1 MTKFSELGLR
11 PELVEAVAELGFE
24 NPTPIQEQA
33 IPALLENPR
42 DLVGLARTGTGKT
55 AAFGLPLLH
64 YIDTERKLPQTIVL
78 CPTRELCLQIANDL
92 KNFASKMKG
101 VYILPVYGGSSISMQ
116 IKDLRRGV
124 QVIVGTPGR
133 VNDLIERGVM
143 KLGEIETVVLDEAD
157 EMLNMGFREAIDTI
171 LAETPETKRTW
182 LFSATMPEGVARI
195 ARSYMSEPLTVSVK
209 GAQESDGKIDH
220 FYCMVHAR
228 DKYPALRRIIDA
240 HPDIY
245 GIVFCRTKAE
255 TQDVADNL
263 VRDGYMAD
271 SLHGDL
277 SQAQRDH
284 VMKRFRN
291 RMLQVLV
298 ATDVAA
304 RGIDVDDITH
314 VLHYQAP
321 DEAEAYTHRSGRT
334 GRAGKS
340 GISILFLNAKETGR
354 LREIER
360 RTNRKLV
367 YLPVPA
373 GEDVVKNQILAFA
386 IKLKNSESGAE
397 VSDEYM
403 TLLKEAMGE
412 MTGEELLKK
421 LMSLSLSK
429 LLNDYAKAPDLNL
442 QNKVKGAGTERRE
455 REERNFDE
463 PEGEKNTFF
472 FSIGRMDGVDPGAL
486 LRVVCDQLN
495 LSRRFV
501 GRIDLKHNFSFIEV
515 IGVPPAKVLESFRG
529 FKFQGRDIRVNQA
542 ENATGGNDRGW
553 KKDPSDFEEKS
564 SFSKKPY
571 GEKPSFGKKSFGE
584 KLSFARKSYG
594 DKPAY
599 GSKSSFSKKPFGKS
613 FEDENPGRGFGAAKP
628 GKSFGS
634 KKKFGGPS
642 EGSSEKSSGGDWKS
656 LMNEPSGDRKSKF
669 GKKKW

>member
-1 MTKFSELGLR
+1 MTTFSALGLK
-11 PELVEAVAELGFE
+11 PELAAAVAELGFE
-24 NPTPIQEQA
+24 SPTPIQEQA
-33 IPALLENPR
+33 IPALLENSR

-64 YIDTERKLPQTIVL
+64 YIDPSRNVPQAIVL
-78 CPTRELCLQIANDL
+78 CPTRELCLQISEDL
-92 KNFASKMKG
+92 KSFARQLKG
-101 VYILPVYGGSSISMQ
+101 VHVLPVYGGSSISVQ
-116 IKDLRRGV
+116 IKELRRGV

-143 KLGEIETVVLDEAD
+143 KLSEIERVVLDEAD

-171 LAETPETKRTW
+171 LAETPETKHTW

-195 ARSYMSEPLTVSVK
+195 ARSYMSDPLTVSVK
-209 GAQESDGKIDH
+209 GSQESDGKIDH

-255 TQDVADNL
+255 TQDIADQL

-291 RMLQVLV
+291 RRLQVLV

-304 RGIDVDDITH
+304 RGIDVDDVTH

-321 DEAEAYTHRSGRT
+321 DEPESYTHRSGRT

-340 GISILFLNAKETGR
+340 GISVLFLNAKETGK

-373 GEDVVKNQILAFA
+373 GVDVVKNQLVAFA
-386 IKLKNSESGAE
+386 SKLKQTESEAISP
-397 VSDEYM
+397 EYM
-403 TLLKEAMGE
+403 SLLKEAMGE
-412 MTGEELLKK
+412 MDTDQLLEKF
-421 LMSLSLSK
+421 MALSLSK
-429 LLNDYAKAPDLNL
+429 LFHDYANSPDLNL
-442 QNKVKGAGTERRE
+442 QAKGTKTAGERRE
-455 REERNFDE
+455 SRDREPE
-463 PEGEKNTFF
+463 PEGERHTFF
-472 FSIGRMDGVDPGAL
+472 FSIGRMDGVEPGDL
-486 LRVVCDQLN
+486 LRVICDQLN
-495 LSRRFV
+495 ISRRFV
-501 GRIDLKHNFSFIEV
+501 GRIDLKHNFSFIQI
-515 IGVPPAKVLESFRG
+515 IGMQPDKVLHAFRG
-529 FKFQGRDIRVNQA
+529 FTFQGRDIRVNQA
-542 ENATGGNDRGW
+542 ENATSGGESRGW
-553 KKDPSDFEEKS
+553 KKDPSDFEERPRKS
-564 SFSKKPY
+564 FGDKPSFGKKSY
-571 GEKPSFGKKSFGE
+571 GEKSSFGKKSFGE
-584 KLSFARKSYG
+584 K
-594 DKPAY
+594 
-599 GSKSSFSKKPFGKS
+599 SSFSKKQSSFGKKSS
-613 FEDENPGRGFGAAKP
+613 FREEENPGKGFGAPKP

-634 KKKFGGPS
+634 KKRFSDDKP
-642 EGSSEKSSGGDWKS
+642 KSSDDGSWKS
-656 LMNEPSGDRKSKF
+656 LMDEPGSDRKKKF
-669 GKKKW
+669 GKKSKW

>member
-1 MTKFSELGLR
+1 MTKFAELGLK
-11 PELVEAVAELGFE
+11 PELVAAVTELGFE
-24 NPTPIQEQA
+24 SPTPIQEQA
-33 IPALLENPR
+33 IPALLDNPR

-64 YIDTERKLPQTIVL
+64 YIDPERKLPQTIVL
-78 CPTRELCLQIANDL
+78 CPTRELCLQITGDL
-92 KNFASKMKG
+92 KSFATKLKG
-101 VYILPVYGGSSISMQ
+101 VHILPVYGGSSISLQ

-124 QVIVGTPGR
+124 QVVVGTPGR
-133 VNDLIERGVM
+133 VNDLIERGVL

-195 ARSYMSEPLTVSVK
+195 ARSYMSEPITVSVK

-255 TQDVADNL
+255 TQDISDNL

-271 SLHGDL
+271 ALHGDL

-291 RMLQVLV
+291 RRLQVLV

-321 DEAEAYTHRSGRT
+321 DEPENYTHRSGRT

-340 GISILFLNAKETGR
+340 GISILFLNAKETGK
-354 LREIER
+354 LRDIER

-373 GEDVVKNQILAFA
+373 GEDVVKNQIVAFA
-386 IKLKNSESGAE
+386 AKLKNSESETE
-397 VSDEYM
+397 VSTEYM
-403 TLLKEAMGE
+403 ELLKEAMGE
-412 MTGEELLKK
+412 ISSEELLKK
-421 LMSLSLSK
+421 FMALSLSK
-429 LLNDYAKAPDLNL
+429 LFADYSKSPDLNL
-442 QNKVKGAGTERRE
+442 QNNKGAKSGERRDDR
-455 REERNFDE
+455 REERSFDE

-472 FSIGRMDGVDPGAL
+472 FSIGRMDNVDPGAL
-486 LRVVCDQLN
+486 LRVICDQLN
-495 LSRRFV
+495 ISRRFV

-515 IGVPPAKVLESFRG
+515 IGVPPAKVLESFRS
-529 FKFQGRDIRVNQA
+529 FKFQGREVRVNQA
-542 ENATGGNDRGW
+542 ENATGGSGERGW
-553 KKDPSDFEEKS
+553 KKDASSFEERS
-564 SFSKKPY
+564 TFSKKPY
-571 GEKPSFGKKSFGE
+571 GDKSSFGKKSFG
-584 KLSFARKSYG
+584 SDKSYG
-594 DKPAY
+594 K
-599 GSKSSFSKKPFGKS
+599 KSSDSYRNGKS
-613 FEDENPGRGFGAAKP
+613 REDENPGRGFGAARP

-634 KKKFGGPS
+634 KKTFGKKSGDDKP
-642 EGSSEKSSGGDWKS
+642 KSSGDGGDWKN
-656 LMNEPSGDRKSKF
+656 LMNEPATSDRKKKF

>member
-1 MTKFSELGLR
+1 MPTFSELGLR
-11 PELVEAVAELGFE
+11 PELATAVAELGFE
-24 NPTPIQEQA
+24 SPTPIQEQA
-33 IPALLENPR
+33 IPALLDNPR

-64 YIDTERKLPQTIVL
+64 YIDPERKLPQTIVL
-78 CPTRELCLQIANDL
+78 CPTRELCMQITEDL
-92 KNFASKMKG
+92 KSYAKHLKG
-101 VYILPVYGGSSISMQ
+101 VFILPVYGGSSISMQ

-124 QVIVGTPGR
+124 QVVVGTPGR
-133 VNDLIERGVM
+133 VNDLIERGVL

-171 LAETPETKRTW
+171 LAETPKTKRTW

-195 ARSYMSEPLTVSVK
+195 ARSYMSDPLTVSVK

-255 TQDVADNL
+255 TQDIADNL

-291 RMLQVLV
+291 RRLQVLV

-314 VLHYQAP
+314 VMHYQAP
-321 DEAEAYTHRSGRT
+321 DEAESYTHRSGRT
-334 GRAGKS
+334 GRAGKA
-340 GISILFLNAKETGR
+340 GISILFLNAKEMGK

-373 GEDVVKNQILAFA
+373 GVDVVKNQLLSFA
-386 IKLKNSESGAE
+386 TRLKNTESENVVAP
-397 VSDEYM
+397 EYM
-403 TLLKEAMGE
+403 TMLKEAMGE
-412 MTGEELLKK
+412 MSTEELLEKF
-421 LMSLSLSK
+421 MALSLNK
-429 LLNDYAKAPDLNL
+429 LFTDYANSPDLNL
-442 QNKVKGAGTERRE
+442 TKSGKVGDRNDRNERRE
-455 REERNFDE
+455 DRNFDE
-463 PEGEKNTFF
+463 PEGEKHTFF
-472 FSIGRMDGVDPGAL
+472 FSIGRMDNVDPGAL
-486 LRVVCDQLN
+486 LRVVCDHLN
-495 LSRRFV
+495 ISRRFV
-501 GRIDLKHNFSFIEV
+501 GRIDLKQNFSFIQI
-515 IGVPPAKVLESFRG
+515 IGQDPAKVVDAFRD

-542 ENATGGNDRGW
+542 ENAGESTGGGW
-553 KKDPSDFEEKS
+553 KKDPSAFEERKS
-564 SFSKKPY
+564 YSKKSYDDKPRKSFGDKPSY
-571 GEKPSFGKKSFGE
+571 GKSSFGKKSFGD
-584 KLSFARKSYG
+584 KPRKSY
-594 DKPAY
+594 
-599 GSKSSFSKKPFGKS
+599 
-613 FEDENPGRGFGAAKP
+613 DENPGRGFGASKP

-634 KKKFGGPS
+634 TKKSYGDKPVKS
-642 EGSSEKSSGGDWKS
+642 SSEGGDWKS
-656 LMNEPSGDRKSKF
+656 LISSEPASDRKKKF